1 MDILKLLKE
10 GMCVEDITED
20 FFGELRD
27 AQEEY
32 EEYLK
37 EQEEKRKAAEARR
50 MELEYKKTKQQEA
63 RAAVGAAIVNYFES
77 LGIVITENMLEDI
90 DNIIDL
96 LPQLKVYKSGKVWQ
110 EIWR

>member
-10 GMCVEDITED
+10 GMSVEDITED
-20 FFGELRD
+20 FFDALSD

-37 EQEEKRKAAEARR
+37 EQEEKRKVAEARKA
-50 MELEYKKTKQQEA
+50 ELEYKKKKQQEA

-77 LGIVITENMLEDI
+77 LGIVITESMLEDI
-90 DNIIDL
+90 DNIIDA
-96 LPQLKVYKSGKVWQ
+96 LPQLKVVKNWNPWRD
-110 EIWR
+110 IW

>member
-10 GMCVEDITED
+10 GMSVEDITED
-20 FFGELRD
+20 FFDALSD

-37 EQEEKRKAAEARR
+37 EQEEKRKAAEARKV
-50 MELEYKKTKQQEA
+50 ELEYKKTKQQEA

-110 EIWR
+110 GIWR